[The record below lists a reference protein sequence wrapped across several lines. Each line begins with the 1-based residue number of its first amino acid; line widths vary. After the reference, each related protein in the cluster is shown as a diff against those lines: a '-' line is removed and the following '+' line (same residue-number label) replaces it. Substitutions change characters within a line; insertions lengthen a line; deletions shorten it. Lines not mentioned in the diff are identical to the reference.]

1 MSSLRV
7 LEQKL
12 YIFPYLWESSILGP
26 MKGMGT
32 CMIFSLENYGSMEYQ
47 GRKIHFY
54 IKSIFNIYSE
64 YVKDPTWGHQFF
76 SVKYFKFI

>member
-26 MKGMGT
+26 MKKRHGNMNDF
-32 CMIFSLENYGSMEYQ
+32 FSLENYGTMEYQ

-54 IKSIFNIYSE
+54 VKSIFNIY
-64 YVKDPTWGHQFF
+64 
-76 SVKYFKFI
+76 

>member
-1 MSSLRV
+1 MSNLRV

-32 CMIFSLENYGSMEYQ
+32 CMTFFSLETYGSVEYQ
-47 GRKIHFY
+47 GRKILF
-54 IKSIFNIYSE
+54 
-64 YVKDPTWGHQFF
+64 YVKSTFNT
-76 SVKYFKFI
+76 Y